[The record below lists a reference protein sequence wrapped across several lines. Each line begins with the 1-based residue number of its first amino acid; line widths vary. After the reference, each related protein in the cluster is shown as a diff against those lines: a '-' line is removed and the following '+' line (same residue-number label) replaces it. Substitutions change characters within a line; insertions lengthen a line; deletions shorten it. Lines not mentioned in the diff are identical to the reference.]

1 MQDLRTH
8 GLLTTKPPAQ
18 TYCGLSA
25 EGLKTTTDP
34 FRVTCSNCTRLMEIT
49 DERPTQ
55 ENILPRG
62 PGRPP
67 GSKKN
72 GGFFR

>member
-1 MQDLRTH
+1 MHDFRTH
-8 GLLTTKPPAQ
+8 GLLTPKPPAQ

-34 FRVTCSNCTRLMEIT
+34 FRVTCGECNRLMEIT
-49 DERPTQ
+49 DERPTKD
-55 ENILPRG
+55 NMIPRG
-62 PGRPP
+62 PGRPAGP
-67 GSKKN
+67 KK